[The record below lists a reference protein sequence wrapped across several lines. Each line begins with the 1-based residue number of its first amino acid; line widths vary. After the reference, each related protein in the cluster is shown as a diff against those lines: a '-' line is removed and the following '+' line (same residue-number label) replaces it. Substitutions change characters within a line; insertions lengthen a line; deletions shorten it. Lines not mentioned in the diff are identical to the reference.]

1 MAEVSFSIAQL
12 FEQQFGYKSEAFNFD
27 KVPGKKEK
35 ADGGSPL
42 YSLDSFGREYFM
54 PVWLGETLDSL
65 IEIPYPVIRIE
76 CRKTIV
82 ETPLTERNG
91 TVKEL
96 IYTQDY
102 RITIKGLAVNST
114 PDWPEQSIKMLN
126 NLFKIN
132 NPIYVQSALTDIFLI
147 PMDRNG
153 DVQAVIS
160 SISFPENKGAKNVCP
175 YEIELVSDNIFSL
188 NEI

>member
-12 FEQQFGYKSEAFNFD
+12 FEKQFGYKSDAFNFNKITD
-27 KVPGKKEK
+27 RNLK
-35 ADGGSPL
+35 ANGGSPL

-54 PVWLGETLDSL
+54 PVWLGQTLDSL

-102 RITIKGLAVNST
+102 RISIKGLIVSST
-114 PDWPEQSIKMLN
+114 PDWPEKDIRALN
-126 NLFKIN
+126 TLFN
-132 NPIYVQSALTDIFLI
+132 VNTPIYIQSALTDIFLVAV
-147 PMDRNG
+147 DRNG
-153 DVQAVIS
+153 DTQAVIS
-160 SISFPENKGAKNVCP
+160 SIFFPENKGVKNVCP
-175 YEIELVSDNIFSL
+175 YEIELLSDNIFSL
-188 NEI
+188 NEV